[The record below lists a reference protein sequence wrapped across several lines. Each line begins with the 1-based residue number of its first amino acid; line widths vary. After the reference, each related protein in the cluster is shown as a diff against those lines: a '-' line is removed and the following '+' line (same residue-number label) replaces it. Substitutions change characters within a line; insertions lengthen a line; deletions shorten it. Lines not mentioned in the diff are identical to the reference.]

1 MRILVYLFC
10 LFLLPIRGLADS
22 CHAIAINGLTRI
34 NASLTLGELIDKA
47 AQGVPEMSLVQA
59 KSDEAAAYRDYADS
73 LFAGSHVAQ
82 IGYLDH
88 EPIDGS
94 GQKQFDFSITV
105 QPWQWGENSAVERI
119 ANAAGTEHNLYREF
133 VRYSVAG
140 LVRESLWRIA
150 LASFEREKVMQQ
162 LGLVSDLLDV
172 VTTRVRS
179 GDLAETDLLLARSEF
194 LASKAELIRANGK
207 LGHVVYAYQ
216 SITGVDEIPGQ
227 FEEVRDP
234 IVTIDSSH
242 IAIRVL
248 NMLIEKDKA
257 KISLI
262 RYQTNSQFLLG
273 LGYIRQQETWGS
285 PAQNSL
291 SVSVD
296 VPFGAPRSAEYR
308 NCFIQCKAQRSDR
321 AARYAAAKS
330 SVTTAESEP

>member
-207 LGHVVYAYQ
+207 LGMLFTPT
-216 SITGVDEIPGQ
+216 SRLPGWTK
-227 FEEVRDP
+227 FRVN
-234 IVTIDSSH
+234 SKKSG
-242 IAIRVL
+242 IR
-248 NMLIEKDKA
+248 
-257 KISLI
+257 S
-262 RYQTNSQFLLG
+262 
-273 LGYIRQQETWGS
+273 
-285 PAQNSL
+285 SL
-291 SVSVD
+291 STRAISR
-296 VPFGAPRSAEYR
+296 FGY
-308 NCFIQCKAQRSDR
+308 
-321 AARYAAAKS
+321 
-330 SVTTAESEP
+330 